1 VSVRR
6 VALGFLAPVAALAF
20 ALLVSSLA
28 LILIDQAPLDAFKAM
43 LEYGLY
49 DAEDGLQTDSLISMA
64 NRAAPL
70 YLSGLAVAIG
80 FKMNLFNIGVE
91 GQYRLAALIAASVG
105 GAVALPAP
113 LHVTLI
119 IVTAMA
125 VGAFWAGIAGVL
137 KVTRGVHEVISTI
150 MLNFIAT
157 GLGAYLLATY
167 LSAERG
173 AQDLIIGT
181 PEIPPSG
188 RFPSLNRLLTALG
201 VEEVPA
207 DLFGF
212 TLIAV
217 LVGAVFYVL
226 VWRTRFGYD
235 LRASGVNPGASR
247 ASGVDPGGMVIRT
260 MLLSGAIA
268 GLVGLTDILGFSY
281 SFNLDFPAGLGF
293 AGIAVALV
301 GRNHPVG
308 IGLAAVLF
316 AFIDR
321 SAQILD
327 LEDVPKEII
336 QIMQGVII
344 LSVVIAYEVVRRLVE
359 AQEVKAAAAAT
370 ASGDRPRGVGGPEA
384 GEVTPA

>member
-1 VSVRR
+1 
-6 VALGFLAPVAALAF
+6 
-20 ALLVSSLA
+20 
-28 LILIDQAPLDAFKAM
+28 
-43 LEYGLY
+43 
-49 DAEDGLQTDSLISMA
+49 
-64 NRAAPL
+64 
-70 YLSGLAVAIG
+70 
-80 FKMNLFNIGVE
+80 
-91 GQYRLAALIAASVG
+91 
-105 GAVALPAP
+105 
-113 LHVTLI
+113 
-119 IVTAMA
+119 
-125 VGAFWAGIAGVL
+125 VL

-157 GLGAYLLATY
+157 GLGAYLLATF

-201 VEEVPA
+201 MEEVPA

-212 TLIAV
+212 TLIAL
-217 LVGAVFYVL
+217 LVGVVFYVL

-235 LRASGVNPGASR
+235 LRASGINPGAAR
-247 ASGVDPGGMVIRT
+247 ASGISPGGMVIRT

-281 SFNLDFPAGLGF
+281 SFNLDFPANLGF

-344 LSVVIAYEVVRRLVE
+344 LSVVIAYEVVRRVVE
-359 AQEVKAAAAAT
+359 AQEVKGAAAAT
-370 ASGDRPRGVGGPEA
+370 RSSEGPRGNGGQEA
-384 GEVTPA
+384 TEVTPA

>member
-1 VSVRR
+1 MSIRR

-201 VEEVPA
+201 MEEVPA

-247 ASGVDPGGMVIRT
+247 ASGIDPGGMVIRT

-359 AQEVKAAAAAT
+359 AQEVKSAAAAT
-370 ASGDRPRGVGGPEA
+370 RSGDGRRGGGGTA
-384 GEVTPA
+384 ASEVTPA